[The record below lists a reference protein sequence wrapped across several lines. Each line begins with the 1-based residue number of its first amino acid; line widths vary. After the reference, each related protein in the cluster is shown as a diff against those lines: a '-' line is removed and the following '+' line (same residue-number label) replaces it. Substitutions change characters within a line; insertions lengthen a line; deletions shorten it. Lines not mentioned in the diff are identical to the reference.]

1 MKTRLL
7 SRMISA
13 LVIAVILMAAVPGG
27 ASAAIVDWFLDTSC
41 TPDCFYP
48 NISDQTSYNVG
59 IGTLLPASKFHV
71 MRSDAGVS
79 PGQRFSDAVIIEN
92 NGNSFIQI
100 HGSATG
106 EKSIDF
112 AKPTNG
118 ADGALKYNYTGV
130 PGGASSMT
138 FWVNGNQ
145 YKGAVTKEGWLWGNN
160 SVVAGGANPIPAGT
174 GTFWNTGANWT
185 NTLYA
190 EGLSGALFT
199 VRYNGSVGINVAQT
213 AVTNILTVQQNSPT
227 DPIADA
233 WTVYSSRRWKTNI
246 RTIEDALDIV
256 KQLRGVSFNW
266 KANGQH
272 DIGLVGEEVG
282 QVVPEVVAYE
292 ENGIDAKSVDYN
304 RLVAILIQAVKEQ
317 QAQIEKQQAMINAL
331 TDEKNTHV
339 TASNDENALAP
350 ERITALE
357 QEVATLKAE
366 KANADQKV
374 ATIEARL
381 AALEKAESAS
391 PRPFVATLLAG
402 WPLMAG
408 LLLVTLVFGS
418 RFRLHK

>member
-7 SRMISA
+7 SWMISA
-13 LVIAVILMAAVPGG
+13 LVIAVILVAVTPGG
-27 ASAAIVDWFLDTSC
+27 AGAQPQGWWLDTSC
-41 TPDCFYP
+41 TPDCFFP
-48 NISDQTSYNVG
+48 DIRDQASYKVG
-59 IGTLLPASKFHV
+59 IGTKQPASKFHV
-71 MRSDAGVS
+71 MQSDTGAGGS
-79 PGQRFSDAVIIEN
+79 RFNDAVIAEN
-92 NGNSFIQI
+92 NGNSFLQI
-100 HGSATG
+100 IGNAAG
-106 EKSIDF
+106 EKSVIF
-112 AKPTNG
+112 AKPMGG
-118 ADGALKYNYTGV
+118 ADGVLKYNFTGV
-130 PGGASSMT
+130 PGGSSGMT

-145 YKGAVTKEGWLWGNN
+145 YKGAVTKEGWLWGTN
-160 SVVAGGANPIPAGT
+160 SVVAGRDNPIPAGT

-199 VRYNGSVGINVAQT
+199 VRYNGSVGINVPQT

-246 RTIEDALDIV
+246 QTIEGALDIV

-272 DIGLVGEEVG
+272 DIGLVAEEVG

-317 QAQIEKQQAMINAL
+317 QAQIDKQQAMINAL
-331 TDEKNTHV
+331 TNEKNTHV
-339 TASNDENALAP
+339 TASNDENALAT

-366 KANADQKV
+366 KATTDQK
-374 ATIEARL
+374 ASTFEARL

-391 PRPFVATLLAG
+391 PRPFAAGLLG
-402 WPLMAG
+402 SWPLMAG
-408 LLLVTLVFGS
+408 LLLAGLALGS
-418 RFRLHK
+418 RFRLRK